1 MKGSEG
7 RRIDV
12 ICGQCNK
19 LGHSKEHCHW
29 NLNNSNNKL
38 KDKKEVEVN
47 GVPTQLGDTL
57 NKSDN
62 KRGHRKANKCGSI
75 IYHSFTISLKL
86 EFMTALIRMQLRQ
99 CSGKR

>member
-29 NLNNSNNKL
+29 NLNNLNNKL
-38 KDKKEVEVN
+38 KDKKEVKVN
-47 GVPTQLGDTL
+47 GVPTQLGDT
-57 NKSDN
+57 
-62 KRGHRKANKCGSI
+62 
-75 IYHSFTISLKL
+75 
-86 EFMTALIRMQLRQ
+86 
-99 CSGKR
+99 